1 MKCAVQYMDKL
12 DVLFKAYDYVATFMM
27 SSIIITWIFVDNYRV
42 YAVIC
47 GSNARYTSNAIYH
60 ALRAAGR
67 RAVRRTP
74 GSRRGCWIVS
84 YV

>member
-1 MKCAVQYMDKL
+1 MKRAVQYMDKL
-12 DVLFKAYDYVATFMM
+12 DVLFKAYDYVTTFMP
-27 SSIIITWIFVDNYRV
+27 IIITWIFVDNYRV

-47 GSNARYTSNAIYH
+47 GSNARRASNTIYH